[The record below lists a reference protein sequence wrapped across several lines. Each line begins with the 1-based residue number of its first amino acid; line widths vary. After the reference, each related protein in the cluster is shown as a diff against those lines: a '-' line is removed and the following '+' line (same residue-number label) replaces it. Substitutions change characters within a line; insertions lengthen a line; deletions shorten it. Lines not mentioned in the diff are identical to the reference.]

1 MTFLLLHPNH
11 GVVAGRK
18 LYARW
23 KTAGFDAFDRVFS
36 PVTCLLAAGAGE
48 AHRLRIRSALL
59 RPAVGQVRDIVEYK
73 VHDGRMVLID
83 LDGDPMGLALSAAS
97 AAVTITAA

>member
-23 KTAGFDAFDRVFS
+23 KAAGFDAFDRVFS
-36 PVTCLLAAGAGE
+36 PVTCLLAAVQARPIGYE
-48 AHRLRIRSALL
+48 FDLHFFALL
-59 RPAVGQVRDIVEYK
+59 SVRFK
-73 VHDGRMVLID
+73 TL
-83 LDGDPMGLALSAAS
+83 LS
-97 AAVTITAA
+97 TRCMTAGWF